1 MNLHF
6 RAALATDVGLI
17 RAKNED
23 SAFAGARLIVVADG
37 MGGMPAGEFASDIV
51 IRRVKDLDE
60 YAGDKP
66 IFALTGAVEAAND
79 EIAEAA
85 AADPERLGMGTT
97 VTAMLAHEDQ
107 IALVHVGDSR
117 AYLLRDGE
125 LMQLT
130 SDDTYVQML
139 VDRGELTSA
148 EARNHPQ
155 RALVTQALQGGAM
168 DPYGAILLLAA
179 PDRVLICSDGLSDYV
194 DDHAIA
200 EALRTCPD
208 PQAAAD
214 QLVKLTLAAG
224 APDNIT
230 AIVADVVPAE
240 QDQ

>member
-23 SAFAGARLIVVADG
+23 SAFAGDRLILVADG

-51 IRRVKDLDE
+51 VRRMSELDGYE
-60 YAGDKP
+60 GDKP
-66 IFALTGAVEAAND
+66 IDALVTAVEEANE
-79 EIAEAA
+79 EIATAA
-85 AADPERLGMGTT
+85 EADPERLGMGTT
-97 VTAMLAHEDQ
+97 VTAMLAFEDQ

-125 LMQLT
+125 LVQVT
-130 SDDTYVQML
+130 ADDTYVQML
-139 VDRGELTSA
+139 VDRGELTRT

-155 RALVTQALQGGAM
+155 RALVTQALQGGPM
-168 DPYGAILLLAA
+168 DPYSAILLLAA

-194 DDHAIA
+194 DDDDIA
-200 EALRTCPD
+200 ATLRNCPD
-208 PQAAAD
+208 ARQAAD

-224 APDNIT
+224 APDNVT
-230 AIVADVVPAE
+230 AIVADLA
-240 QDQ
+240 D

>member
-23 SAFAGARLIVVADG
+23 SAFAGSRLIVVADG

-51 IRRVKDLDE
+51 IRRVTELDQ
-60 YAGDKP
+60 YDGDKP
-66 IFALTGAVEAAND
+66 IFALTGAVEEAND
-79 EIAEAA
+79 EIGAAAEA
-85 AADPERLGMGTT
+85 DPDRLGMGTT

-125 LMQLT
+125 LVQLT

-168 DPYGAILLLAA
+168 DPYGAILLLTTA
-179 PDRVLICSDGLSDYV
+179 DRVLICSDGLSDYV
-194 DDHAIA
+194 DDDAIA
-200 EALRTCPD
+200 DTLRTCPD
-208 PQAAAD
+208 PQDAAAA
-214 QLVKLTLAAG
+214 LVKLTLAAG
-224 APDNIT
+224 APDNVT
-230 AIVADVVPAE
+230 AIVADVAE
-240 QDQ
+240 

>member
-23 SAFAGARLIVVADG
+23 SAFAGDRLILVADG

-51 IRRVKDLDE
+51 VRRMSGLDE
-60 YAGDKP
+60 YDGDKP
-66 IFALTGAVEAAND
+66 IDALVTAVEAAND
-79 EIAEAA
+79 EIATAA
-85 AADPERLGMGTT
+85 EADPERVGMGTT
-97 VTAMLAHEDQ
+97 VTAMLAFEDQ

-125 LMQLT
+125 LVQVT
-130 SDDTYVQML
+130 ADDTYVQML
-139 VDRGELTSA
+139 VDRGELTRA

-155 RALVTQALQGGAM
+155 RALVTQALQGGPM
-168 DPYGAILLLAA
+168 DPYSAVLLLAA

-194 DDHAIA
+194 DDDDIA
-200 EALRTCPD
+200 ATLRACPD
-208 PQAAAD
+208 PQQAAD

-224 APDNIT
+224 APDNVT
-230 AIVADVVPAE
+230 AIVADLA
-240 QDQ
+240 D

>member
-23 SAFAGARLIVVADG
+23 SAFAGDRLILVADG

-51 IRRVKDLDE
+51 VRRMSELDGYE
-60 YAGDKP
+60 GDKP
-66 IFALTGAVEAAND
+66 IDALVTAVEEANE
-79 EIAEAA
+79 EIATAA
-85 AADPERLGMGTT
+85 EADPERLGMGTT
-97 VTAMLAHEDQ
+97 VTAMLAFEDQ

-125 LMQLT
+125 LVQVT
-130 SDDTYVQML
+130 ADDTYVQML
-139 VDRGELTSA
+139 VDRGELTRT

-155 RALVTQALQGGAM
+155 RALVTQALQGGPM
-168 DPYGAILLLAA
+168 DPYSAILLLAA

-194 DDHAIA
+194 DDDDIA
-200 EALRTCPD
+200 ATLRTCPD
-208 PQAAAD
+208 PQQAAD

-224 APDNIT
+224 APDNVT
-230 AIVADVVPAE
+230 AIVADLA
-240 QDQ
+240 D